1 MEEDKPDNIL
11 GTIKPEKMPPG
22 RGMTDSMRGDVV
34 IHSRPS
40 HLSIFRSGEGVSSSY
55 TAVSSVAAQQSQKD
69 AILSAQPRFQL
80 LDEAVLY
87 ACAKDDQPV
96 GPRINV
102 DDIPET
108 TLKALSNYEL
118 ERRSRNRE
126 RIWWLIG
133 IALTAIATWLFT

>member
-1 MEEDKPDNIL
+1 VAEDKSDNIC
-11 GTIKPEKMPPG
+11 GTIKPEKKPPG
-22 RGMTDSMRGDVV
+22 RGTADSMRGEV
-34 IHSRPS
+34 IRSRPS
-40 HLSIFRSGEGVSSSY
+40 HLAIFGSGESVSSSY
-55 TAVSSVAAQQSQKD
+55 TAVSSVAVQPSQKD
-69 AILSAQPRFQL
+69 AILSAQPKFQI
-80 LDEAVLY
+80 LDEALLY

-133 IALTAIATWLFT
+133 IALTAFATWLFT